1 MDARR
6 ERVARGATGKEGR
19 ERQLLSLPSW
29 MRGRGEGASALIAF
43 AACGRTVFIP
53 IIILLM
59 LMLFAIL

>member
-1 MDARR
+1 MDARK
-6 ERVARGATGKEGR
+6 ERVARGATGKEGK

-29 MRGRGEGASALIAF
+29 MRGRGEGASALIA
-43 AACGRTVFIP
+43 CGGTVFIP